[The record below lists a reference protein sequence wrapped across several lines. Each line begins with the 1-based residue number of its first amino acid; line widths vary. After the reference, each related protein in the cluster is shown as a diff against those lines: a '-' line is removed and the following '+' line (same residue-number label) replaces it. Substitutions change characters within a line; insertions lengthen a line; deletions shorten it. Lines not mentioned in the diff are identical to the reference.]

1 MRGIM
6 FLIAMFFTYLGGMFL
21 LPIALFLGLFNKKA
35 QVKIAYGFNRFVAI
49 LSIMVSGAKLETKG
63 LNHLPKNQAVL
74 YVGNHRSM
82 FDILL
87 LLKLIKTPV
96 IFVGKKSVM
105 KWPIISWWM
114 RAQKTL
120 FIDRDN
126 LREGLKVIVEGIDLL
141 KSGHSIVIFPEGTRS
156 KTDEMLPFKKGSFKL
171 ATKSGVPVIPF
182 AIKGTDDV
190 FENNGFNLKPKTIY
204 FTMGE
209 PIVLSEIEDGD
220 KDNYTQYIRGLIEE
234 MYNEIENKN

>member
-1 MRGIM
+1 MRRIT
-6 FLIAMFFTYLGGMFL
+6 FLITMFFTYLFGMFL
-21 LPIALFLGLFNKKA
+21 LPVALVLGLFDKKL
-35 QVKIAYGFNRFVAI
+35 QVQIAYAFNRFIAI
-49 LSIMVSGAKLETKG
+49 LSIKISGAKLEMKG
-63 LNHLPKNQAVL
+63 LDHIPKNQAVL

-87 LLKLIKTPV
+87 LMKLIRTPL

-105 KWPIISWWM
+105 KWPVISWWM

-126 LREGLKVIVEGIDLL
+126 LREGLKVIIKGIELL
-141 KSGHSIVIFPEGTRS
+141 KDGDSIVIFPEGTRS

-190 FENNGFNLKPKTIY
+190 FENNKFNLKPKTIY
-204 FTMGE
+204 ITVGK
-209 PIVLSEIEDGD
+209 PILLSEVEDTN
-220 KDNYTQYIRGLIEE
+220 KDNHTQFIRGIIEN
-234 MYNEIENKN
+234 MYNEIHNQN

>member
-1 MRGIM
+1 
-6 FLIAMFFTYLGGMFL
+6 MFFTYLFGMFL
-21 LPIALFLGLFNKKA
+21 LPVALVLGLFDKKL
-35 QVKIAYGFNRFVAI
+35 QVQIAYAFNRFIAI
-49 LSIMVSGAKLETKG
+49 LSIKISGAKLEMKG
-63 LNHLPKNQAVL
+63 LDHIPKNQAVL

-87 LLKLIKTPV
+87 LMKLIRTPL

-105 KWPIISWWM
+105 KWPVISWWM

-126 LREGLKVIVEGIDLL
+126 LREGLKVIIKGIELL
-141 KSGHSIVIFPEGTRS
+141 KDGDSIVIFPEGTRS

-190 FENNGFNLKPKTIY
+190 FENNKFNLKPKTIY
-204 FTMGE
+204 ITVGK
-209 PIVLSEIEDGD
+209 PILLSEVEDTN
-220 KDNYTQYIRGLIEE
+220 KDNHTQFIRGIIEN
-234 MYNEIENKN
+234 MYNEIHNQN

>member
-1 MRGIM
+1 MRRII
-6 FLIAMFFTYLGGMFL
+6 FLIVMFFTYLFGMFILPVAL
-21 LPIALFLGLFNKKA
+21 LLGLFDKMLR
-35 QVKIAYGFNRFVAI
+35 VKIAYAFNRFIAI
-49 LSIMVSGAKLETKG
+49 LSIKISGAKLEIKG
-63 LNHLPKNQAVL
+63 LDNIPKNQAVL

-87 LLKLIKTPV
+87 LMKLIRTPL

-105 KWPIISWWM
+105 KWPVISWWM

-120 FIDRDN
+120 FIDRAN
-126 LREGLKVIVEGIDLL
+126 LREGLKVIMEGIELL
-141 KSGHSIVIFPEGTRS
+141 KNGNSIVIFPEGTRS

-190 FENNGFNLKPKTIY
+190 FENNKFNLKPKTIY
-204 FTMGE
+204 FTIGK
-209 PIVLSEIEDGD
+209 PIVLSEVEDTN
-220 KDNYTQYIRGLIEE
+220 KDNHTLFIRSIIEN
-234 MYNEIENKN
+234 MYNEIHNQN